1 MNHKLVISRAVLS
14 SALLLS
20 AIAAP
25 SLSSAASASGDTP
38 PKGEAK
44 QLATLTKASA
54 LEASSVVYSF
64 NNPIELAEQY
74 APETVPAWKKA
85 LEQYEKHVGTA
96 ISFHN
101 AGIAVQALPLA
112 EGEVPSFEVTDNM
125 ELTKLEEGTST
136 LTSVSASG
144 IQLKSVDLTKAV
156 SAQPIK
162 LDDIKMVNSEPIN
175 ISLSQNDEA
184 AITLGTSEAAVT
196 VTEANDAEMS
206 FIRAEIALSKAVQS
220 DDAAAIKQA
229 LSALLEQY
237 NVQIVE
243 WEAAAAK

>member
-1 MNHKLVISRAVLS
+1 MNRKLVISRAVLS

-25 SLSSAASASGDTP
+25 SLSSAASASGNTP
-38 PKGEAK
+38 IIKGEAK
-44 QLATLTKASA
+44 QLATLTKAST

-64 NNPIELAEQY
+64 NNPVELAEQY

-112 EGEVPSFEVTDNM
+112 EGEVPAFEVTENID
-125 ELTKLEEGTST
+125 LTKLEEGTST
-136 LTSVSASG
+136 LTSASASG
-144 IQLKSVDLTKAV
+144 VQLKSVDLTKAV

-162 LDDIKMVNSEPIN
+162 LDDVKMINAELIN
-175 ISLSQNDEA
+175 ISVSQSD
-184 AITLGTSEAAVT
+184 EAAVT
-196 VTEANDAEMS
+196 VTEANDADMS

-220 DDAAAIKQA
+220 EDAAAIKQA
-229 LSALLEQY
+229 LGALLEQY
-237 NVQIVE
+237 NVQIAE
-243 WEAAAAK
+243 WEAAATK